1 MNLTLTEKLLLLA
14 LDDEKGVFNPWATGF
29 EYALA
34 GSILLELTMVGKIE
48 LTDKKI
54 KTLSHSVLQDD
65 LLKPYSDMICQ
76 SDKIRKI
83 DYWISKIANK
93 ASDIKA
99 VLTARL
105 IKKRILREEEKKIL
119 WIFTSKRYPATNSRP
134 ENEVRRQLNAIVDN
148 RATPEMEDLM
158 LISLVDVCNLNNEV
172 YGKEKAKA
180 SKERIKKLVEQSKTN
195 AMINST
201 VKEIHDAIMAA
212 VVLMIATSVV
222 TTSVSTGS

>member
-54 KTLSHSVLQDD
+54 KPISNSVLQDD
-65 LLKPYSDMICQ
+65 LLIPYFDMICE
-76 SDKIRKI
+76 SKKIRKI
-83 DYWISKIANK
+83 DHWISKIANK

-158 LISLVDVCNLNNEV
+158 LISLVDVCSLNNEV
-172 YGKEKAKA
+172 YGKEKAKT

>member
-14 LDDEKGVFNPWATGF
+14 LDDENGVFNPWATGF

-65 LLKPYSDMICQ
+65 LLMPYSDMICQ

-99 VLTARL
+99 VLTVRL

>member
-14 LDDEKGVFNPWATGF
+14 LDDETGVFNHWASGF

-34 GSILLELTMVGKIE
+34 GSILLELSMVGKIE

-54 KTLSHSVLQDD
+54 KPISNTSINDD
-65 LLKPYSDMICQ
+65 LLMPYLNMISD
-76 SDKIRKI
+76 SGKIRKI
-83 DYWISKIANK
+83 DYWINKIANK

-99 VLTARL
+99 VLTSRL

-119 WIFTSKRYPATNSRP
+119 WIFTSKRYPATNSKP
-134 ENEVRRQLNAIVDN
+134 ENEVRRQLNAIVDS

-158 LISLVDVCNLNNEV
+158 LISMIDICNLNNEV

-201 VKEIHDAIMAA
+201 VKEIHAAIMAA
-212 VVLMIATSVV
+212 VVLMIATSVI
-222 TTSVSTGS
+222 TTSVSAGS